1 MTAARSNQRVI
12 TLQALS
18 SWSYFLIWGASRRMP
33 TVRCSCRDDGND
45 QGKWRLPTP
54 GEMVPISGTQV
65 VIVAILALAD
75 LPVPDELRPRIDQA
89 VASPDCW
96 LD

>member
-1 MTAARSNQRVI
+1 MALILALARG
-12 TLQALS
+12 LPALVRHQE
-18 SWSYFLIWGASRRMP
+18 LRSR
-33 TVRCSCRDDGND
+33 
-45 QGKWRLPTP
+45 RLPTP

-65 VIVAILALAD
+65 VIVGILALAD